1 MKAPSPGKAS
11 APDAITSHWYRES
24 WVTGA
29 LSPLSALFSAVVSAR
44 RFLFE
49 TSVLTTHRLPVP
61 VIVIGNISV
70 GGTGKTPL
78 VAWLAHRL
86 SERGLTVGL
95 ITRGYG
101 GSRTDVC
108 EVLPGGNPAEL
119 GDEAVLLAR
128 RSGCPVW
135 RGADRV
141 AAGLAL
147 LAAHPG
153 TDCILSDDGLQHY
166 RMGRDVEVAVI
177 DGARGFGNG
186 MLLPA
191 GPLREPLQRLDR
203 VDAIVIN
210 GESVLRLPEGF
221 AMHLA
226 GNRLVNMRHSHRVR
240 PLTEVAGRECHA
252 VAGIGNP
259 SRFFAALRAQ
269 GLKPVEHPF
278 ADHHRYRAEDLEFG
292 DDRPVVMTEKDA
304 VKCFAFARDHWWYLP
319 VSAQVDPALVDRIL
333 SRLPQLAARTT
344 GTPRPARNAR
354 PGSHPG

>member
-1 MKAPSPGKAS
+1 MRSSRPTARPGPGDAVTVTSRDKPSLADTIS
-11 APDAITSHWYRES
+11 SHWYRES

-29 LSPLSALFSAVVSAR
+29 LAPLSALFSAVVSAR
-44 RFLFE
+44 RVLFE
-49 TSVLTTHRLPVP
+49 ANLLTAHRLPVP

-86 SERGLTVGL
+86 SERGFTVGL

-101 GSRTDVC
+101 GTRSDVC

-166 RMGRDVEVAVI
+166 RMRRDVEVAVI

-210 GESVLRLPEGF
+210 GETSLRLPEGY
-221 AMHLA
+221 AMRLE

-240 PLTEVAGRECHA
+240 PVAEVSGRECHA

-259 SRFFAALRAQ
+259 SRFFAALRSH

-319 VSAQVDPALVDRIL
+319 VSAQVDAALVDRIL
-333 SRLPQLAARTT
+333 SRLPRKVSLTA
-344 GTPRPARNAR
+344 
-354 PGSHPG
+354 